1 MGAADP
7 RIDAVRRYS
16 VPVIALNSL
25 GLTDVSA
32 MKVDAEGAEEEVL
45 RGAITTLRR
54 CRPVLSVE
62 IKERHR
68 PGSLRRVP
76 ELLNK
81 LGYAGFY
88 VQGKWRSID
97 GFHPA
102 LLQRASPSPASFD
115 VSDPYIFC
123 FYFCDARAS
132 GRTGTY
138 SVGRPGRHV
147 RATQPPPQ
155 PPSRGP
161 PPSPSRQARAI
172 FPVRCRSERSSV
184 RCPCTF
190 LPYID
195 FSTHTPYASAT
206 ALVSS
211 EASGKF
217 RSYLAANF
225 SIGFIG
231 SGETPITSSAESA
244 RVAAAPPERR
254 RPPWCSPGVSAFG

>member
-1 MGAADP
+1 MEEIDFHRRMHRPGTLIDVGAHTGALTLAFAELPDATVLAFEPLPPAFERLEAEVRTRWGHIPARIILRPEALGAAPATLTLEVPLVRGEPQEQWASLVKDYEAMGAADP

-16 VPVIALNSL
+16 VPVIALDSL

-62 IKERHR
+62 IEERHR

-97 GFHPA
+97 GFDPA

-123 FYFCDARAS
+123 FYFV
-132 GRTGTY
+132 T
-138 SVGRPGRHV
+138 PE
-147 RATQPPPQ
+147 
-155 PPSRGP
+155 
-161 PPSPSRQARAI
+161 RQA
-172 FPVRCRSERSSV
+172 E
-184 RCPCTF
+184 
-190 LPYID
+190 
-195 FSTHTPYASAT
+195 
-206 ALVSS
+206 
-211 EASGKF
+211 
-217 RSYLAANF
+217 LAH
-225 SIGFIG
+225 I
-231 SGETPITSSAESA
+231 
-244 RVAAAPPERR
+244 V
-254 RPPWCSPGVSAFG
+254 